1 MMKRTR
7 KYMTKRA
14 RDRMTDLVLA
24 GLVILACL
32 GSAAVTLA
40 GRL

>member
-1 MMKRTR
+1 MKRKR
-7 KYMTKRA
+7 IVMTKRT
-14 RDRMTDLVLA
+14 RDRMTDFVLA

-40 GRL
+40 GKL

>member
-1 MMKRTR
+1 MMKR
-7 KYMTKRA
+7 KLEGMSKRT
-14 RDRMTDLVLA
+14 RDRTIDLVLA

-40 GRL
+40 Q